1 MISTLLS
8 DINLSGVLTALEL
21 FSITHDLKSFAKNV
35 KVTEYGAILQDDTFP
50 ITELSNFKNRIDLVL
65 VHTSFEKR
73 KSLII
78 KSSVLAATK
87 LNKGGTLY
95 LLGSKNEG
103 IKSIAKQLS
112 DLFSIPSETISFKK
126 GIHLIKF
133 VFPSGFQNENKD
145 IEDLIETFEING
157 IKIKLTQEENVFA
170 KGKLDSA
177 TRLLLENLKIKDNDK
192 ILDLGCGAGVLGIV
206 ASKMAKNVKV
216 TFIDNDYLSVDTT
229 QKNLIL
235 NQIQNSDVFV
245 NNGAKAIKDQ
255 RFDVVVTNPPFHQ
268 GRGISLNITDQF
280 IRDGSRILVKDG
292 QMYVVCNV
300 FLSYEKTMKRIF
312 GNAKIIASNKSFK
325 VILSTKE

>member
-1 MISTLLS
+1 MISTLLN

-35 KVTEYGAILQDDTFP
+35 KVTECSAILQDDVIP
-50 ITELSNFKNRIDLVL
+50 ITELTSIKDTVDLIL

-78 KSSVLAATK
+78 KSSVQAATK
-87 LNKGGTLY
+87 LNRGGTLY
-95 LLGSKNEG
+95 LLGSKDEG
-103 IKSIAKQLS
+103 VKSIAKKLS
-112 DLFSIPSETISFKK
+112 DLFSIPSETVSFKK

-133 VFPSGFQNENKD
+133 VFPNGFQNENKD

-157 IKIKLTQEENVFA
+157 IKIKLIQEENVFA

-177 TRLLLENLKIKDNDK
+177 TKLLLENLKIKDNDE

-206 ASKMAKNVKV
+206 ASKMAKNVKI
-216 TFIDNDYLSVDTT
+216 TFIDNDYLSIDTT
-229 QKNLIL
+229 QKNLVL
-235 NQIQNSDVFV
+235 NQIQNSDVSI
-245 NNGAKAIKDQ
+245 NNGATAIKDR

-268 GRGISLNITDQF
+268 GRGILLDIADQF
-280 IRDGSRILVKDG
+280 IRDGSRVLVKDG
-292 QMYVVCNV
+292 QMYVVCNI
-300 FLSYEKTMKRIF
+300 FLPYEKTMKRVF
-312 GNAKIIASNKSFK
+312 GNARIIASNKSFK